1 VPNQT
6 FATTQR
12 KSILKYYTVPH
23 DIAAA
28 FVTAKGIRDLAT
40 QKNVTTAFNFLR
52 SIGVTPSVREL
63 IHVLGGGSSREVGPF
78 LKVCL
83 AEEAE
88 AQAAQSQ
95 VPGISLDVTTIHRIE
110 ELISSFALAAS
121 AAADQ
126 EIKNL
131 TKTNAELSEEL
142 TTADILAENLQDD
155 IATCNVQLQQ
165 QAGQLEARLA
175 EIARVREASAE
186 SLREA
191 QLNFVNERRIADD
204 LRQQVE
210 LLRLDAA
217 SLPELK
223 RQADLVSDQLRD
235 VTKALHEAQQAAAVA
250 VAERAAVS
258 IRAREYFDREL
269 AALDRIEKLEVQLSD
284 AASLEHDL
292 VDAVREAEKCL
303 SLAETRLAVLEVT
316 HASHQASALS
326 PVH

>member
-1 VPNQT
+1 MKT
-6 FATTQR
+6 
-12 KSILKYYTVPH
+12 YTVPH

-28 FVTAKGIRDLAT
+28 FVTAKGIRDLAN
-40 QKNVTTAFNFLR
+40 QRNVTTAFNFLR

-63 IHVLGGGSSREVGPF
+63 LHVLGGGSSREVGPF

-88 AQAAQSQ
+88 AQAAQPQ
-95 VPGISLDVTTIHRIE
+95 VQGISLDETTIHRIE

-126 EIKNL
+126 EIKDL
-131 TKTNAELSEEL
+131 TKTNTELSEKL

-292 VDAVREAEKCL
+292 VDAIRIAEKDL
-303 SLAETRLAVLEVT
+303 LVAGTRIAVLEVT
-316 HASHQASALS
+316 HASQRVPAVS

>member
-1 VPNQT
+1 M
-6 FATTQR
+6 
-12 KSILKYYTVPH
+12 KYYTVPH

>member
-1 VPNQT
+1 M
-6 FATTQR
+6 
-12 KSILKYYTVPH
+12 KYYTVPH

-88 AQAAQSQ
+88 AQAAQAAQPQ

>member
-1 VPNQT
+1 
-6 FATTQR
+6 
-12 KSILKYYTVPH
+12 LKYYTVPH

-28 FVTAKGIRDLAT
+28 FVTAKGIRDLAN

-52 SIGVTPSVREL
+52 SIGVAPSVREL
-63 IHVLGGGSSREVGPF
+63 LHVLGGGSSREVGPF

-83 AEEAE
+83 AEEAK
-88 AQAAQSQ
+88 AQAAQPQ
-95 VPGISLDVTTIHRIE
+95 VPGIALDETTIHRIE
-110 ELISSFALAAS
+110 ELISSFALTAS

-142 TTADILAENLQDD
+142 ATADILAENLQDD

-250 VAERAAVS
+250 VAEKAAVS

-292 VDAVREAEKCL
+292 IDAIRIAEKDL
-303 SLAETRLAVLEVT
+303 LLAGTRIAVLEVT
-316 HASHQASALS
+316 QASQPVASVS